1 MSKKIALVLIL
12 VLLANMSLWAEEFA
26 PSHKHDDTSFFEE
39 WGWIILV
46 GLGAIVLYGVLFFAV
61 IADADAPDDGI
72 RMVSSE
78 DEESPSPAKDTSIM
92 DVLQHVQAGPTPD
105 GGVFVGARFQ
115 F

>member
-26 PSHKHDDTSFFEE
+26 PSHQHDDTSIFEE
-39 WGWIILV
+39 YKIPILV
-46 GLGAIVLYGVLFFAV
+46 GLGAIVICILYFTILV
-61 IADADAPDDGI
+61 ADAEAPDDGI

-78 DEESPSPAKDTSIM
+78 DEESPSPAKDTSII
-92 DVLQHVQAGPTPD
+92 DVLQHVQVGPTPD
-105 GGVFVGARFQ
+105 GGVYVGVRFQ